1 MARSKLLPLLL
12 SKNLVSIEL
21 FTFLVKSFLFI
32 ESKKMTQKNTNAI
45 EMKHIVKK
53 FGDFKANDDINLTLH
68 QGEILA
74 LLGENGA
81 GKSTLMRI
89 LSGLLEPTSGEIFV
103 KGKKVEINSPTKAK
117 ELGIGMVHQHFMLM
131 ESFTV
136 LENIILGHEPT
147 NGIVLDIKKAREQIM
162 NLSQKY
168 GLSID
173 PDARVANIT
182 VAQQQRVEILK
193 VLYRGADIL
202 IFDEP
207 TAVLTPQEITEFIQ
221 IIKNLAQE
229 GKSIILITH
238 KLSEIKAVADQVTI
252 IRRGHDVG
260 TFDVDKVD
268 DNRLAEL
275 MVGHHVNMKL
285 AKKPVKLGK
294 EVLKVDNL
302 KVKNSHGAYS
312 VKNLSLNI
320 RGGEILGLAGIDGN
334 GQDELV
340 EAITG
345 LRHVNSGKVFI
356 NGKNMTNK
364 KVRQITE
371 AGVAHI
377 PADRQKYGLILSLPL
392 AENLVLQ
399 TYYQKPYSKHGI
411 INHQAIYDHA
421 EKLIKKYDIRTTSA
435 ELPASDLSG
444 GNQQKAIIAR
454 ELDRD
459 SDLIIAFQP
468 TRGLDVGAI
477 EYIHKQL
484 LAERNAGK
492 AILLV
497 SYELDEIMQLSD
509 RIAVLHNGQIT
520 GEVKPEDTNDTELGL
535 LMTGTKKE
543 GAVND

>member
-1 MARSKLLPLLL
+1 
-12 SKNLVSIEL
+12 
-21 FTFLVKSFLFI
+21 
-32 ESKKMTQKNTNAI
+32 MTTEKTNAI
-45 EMKHIVKK
+45 EMRHIVKK

-147 NGIVLDIKKAREQIM
+147 NGIVLNIRKAREQILK
-162 NLSQKY
+162 LSEKY
-168 GLSID
+168 GLAID
-173 PDARVANIT
+173 PDAQISNIT

-221 IIKNLAQE
+221 IIKNLAKE

-252 IRRGHDVG
+252 FRRGRDVG
-260 TFDVDKVD
+260 TFEVANVD

-285 AKKPVKLGK
+285 NKKSVKLGR
-294 EVLKVDNL
+294 EILKVENL
-302 KVKNSHGAYS
+302 KVKNTRGSFA
-312 VKNLSLNI
+312 VKKLSLNI
-320 RGGEILGLAGIDGN
+320 HGGEILGLAGIDGN

-345 LRHVNSGKVFI
+345 LRHVNGGKVII
-356 NGKNMTNK
+356 NGQNMTNK

-377 PADRQKYGLILSLPL
+377 PADRQKYGLILNLPL

-399 TYYQKPYSKHGI
+399 TYYKQPYSKHGI
-411 INHQAIYDHA
+411 INHQAIYEHA
-421 EKLIKKYDIRTTSA
+421 EELIKKYDIRTTSA

-454 ELDRD
+454 ELDRN

-484 LAERNAGK
+484 LAERDAGK
-492 AILLV
+492 AVLLV

-509 RIAVLHNGQIT
+509 RIAVLHDGKIS

-535 LMTGTKKE
+535 LMTGIKKE

>member
-1 MARSKLLPLLL
+1 
-12 SKNLVSIEL
+12 
-21 FTFLVKSFLFI
+21 
-32 ESKKMTQKNTNAI
+32 MTTEKTDAI
-45 EMKHIVKK
+45 EMRHIVKK

-147 NGIVLDIKKAREQIM
+147 NGITLDIKKAREQILK
-162 NLSQKY
+162 LSEKY
-168 GLSID
+168 GLAID
-173 PDARVANIT
+173 PDAQISNIT

-221 IIKNLAQE
+221 IIKNLAKE

-252 IRRGHDVG
+252 IRRGRDVG
-260 TFDVDKVD
+260 TFEVANVD

-285 AKKPVKLGK
+285 NKKSVKLGR
-294 EVLKVDNL
+294 EILKVENL
-302 KVKNSHGAYS
+302 KVKNTRGSFA
-312 VKNLSLNI
+312 VKKLSLKI
-320 RGGEILGLAGIDGN
+320 HGGEILGLAGIDGN

-345 LRHVNSGKVFI
+345 LRHVNSGKVII
-356 NGKNMTNK
+356 NSQNMTNK

-377 PADRQKYGLILSLPL
+377 PADRQKYGLILNLPL

-399 TYYQKPYSKHGI
+399 TYYKQPYSKHGI
-411 INHQAIYDHA
+411 INHQAIYEHA
-421 EKLIKKYDIRTTSA
+421 EELIKKYDIRTTSA

-454 ELDRD
+454 ELDRN

-484 LAERNAGK
+484 LAERDAGK
-492 AILLV
+492 AVLLV

-509 RIAVLHNGQIT
+509 RIAVLHDGKIS

-535 LMTGTKKE
+535 LMTGIKKE

>member
-1 MARSKLLPLLL
+1 
-12 SKNLVSIEL
+12 
-21 FTFLVKSFLFI
+21 
-32 ESKKMTQKNTNAI
+32 MTQKNTNAI

-260 TFDVDKVD
+260 TFAVDKVD

-275 MVGHHVNMKL
+275 MVGHHVNICL
-285 AKKPVKLGK
+285 L
-294 EVLKVDNL
+294 
-302 KVKNSHGAYS
+302 Y
-312 VKNLSLNI
+312 
-320 RGGEILGLAGIDGN
+320 
-334 GQDELV
+334 
-340 EAITG
+340 
-345 LRHVNSGKVFI
+345 
-356 NGKNMTNK
+356 
-364 KVRQITE
+364 
-371 AGVAHI
+371 
-377 PADRQKYGLILSLPL
+377 
-392 AENLVLQ
+392 
-399 TYYQKPYSKHGI
+399 
-411 INHQAIYDHA
+411 
-421 EKLIKKYDIRTTSA
+421 TS
-435 ELPASDLSG
+435 PSP
-444 GNQQKAIIAR
+444 
-454 ELDRD
+454 RD
-459 SDLIIAFQP
+459 
-468 TRGLDVGAI
+468 
-477 EYIHKQL
+477 
-484 LAERNAGK
+484 
-492 AILLV
+492 
-497 SYELDEIMQLSD
+497 
-509 RIAVLHNGQIT
+509 
-520 GEVKPEDTNDTELGL
+520 
-535 LMTGTKKE
+535 
-543 GAVND
+543 

>member
-1 MARSKLLPLLL
+1 
-12 SKNLVSIEL
+12 
-21 FTFLVKSFLFI
+21 
-32 ESKKMTQKNTNAI
+32 MTLENTNAI
-45 EMKHIVKK
+45 EMRHIVKK

-147 NGIVLDIKKAREQIM
+147 NGIVLNIRKAREQILK
-162 NLSQKY
+162 LSEKY
-168 GLSID
+168 GLAID
-173 PDARVANIT
+173 PDAQISNIT

-221 IIKNLAQE
+221 IIKNLAKE

-252 IRRGHDVG
+252 IRRGRDVG
-260 TFDVDKVD
+260 TFEVANVD

-285 AKKPVKLGK
+285 NKKSVKLGR
-294 EVLKVDNL
+294 EILKVENL
-302 KVKNSHGAYS
+302 KVKNTRGSFA
-312 VKNLSLNI
+312 VKKLSLNI
-320 RGGEILGLAGIDGN
+320 HGGEILGLAGIDGN

-345 LRHVNSGKVFI
+345 LRHVNGGKVII
-356 NGKNMTNK
+356 NGQNMTNK

-377 PADRQKYGLILSLPL
+377 PADRQKYGLILNLPL

-399 TYYQKPYSKHGI
+399 TYYKQPYSKHGI
-411 INHQAIYDHA
+411 INHQAIYEHA
-421 EKLIKKYDIRTTSA
+421 EELIKKYDIRTTSA

-454 ELDRD
+454 ELDRN

-484 LAERNAGK
+484 LAERDAGK
-492 AILLV
+492 AVLLV

-509 RIAVLHNGQIT
+509 RIAVLHDGKIS

-535 LMTGTKKE
+535 LMTGIKKE

>member
-1 MARSKLLPLLL
+1 
-12 SKNLVSIEL
+12 
-21 FTFLVKSFLFI
+21 
-32 ESKKMTQKNTNAI
+32 MTTEKTNAI
-45 EMKHIVKK
+45 EMRHIVKK

-147 NGIVLDIKKAREQIM
+147 NGIALDIKKAREQILK
-162 NLSQKY
+162 LSEKY
-168 GLSID
+168 GLAID
-173 PDARVANIT
+173 PDAQISNIT

-221 IIKNLAQE
+221 IIKNLAKE

-252 IRRGHDVG
+252 IRRGRDVG
-260 TFDVDKVD
+260 TFEVANVD

-285 AKKPVKLGK
+285 NKKSVKLGR
-294 EVLKVDNL
+294 EILKVENL
-302 KVKNSHGAYS
+302 KVKNTHGSFA
-312 VKNLSLNI
+312 VKKLSLNI
-320 RGGEILGLAGIDGN
+320 HGGEILGLAGIDGN

-345 LRHVNSGKVFI
+345 LRHVNSGKVII
-356 NGKNMTNK
+356 NNQNMTNK

-377 PADRQKYGLILSLPL
+377 PADRQKYGLILNLPL

-399 TYYQKPYSKHGI
+399 TYYKQPYSKHGI
-411 INHQAIYDHA
+411 INHQAIYEHA
-421 EKLIKKYDIRTTSA
+421 EELIKKYDIRTTSA

-454 ELDRD
+454 ELDRN

-484 LAERNAGK
+484 LAERDAGK
-492 AILLV
+492 AVLLV

-509 RIAVLHNGQIT
+509 RIAVLHDGKIS

-535 LMTGTKKE
+535 LMTGIKKE

>member
-1 MARSKLLPLLL
+1 MR
-12 SKNLVSIEL
+12 
-21 FTFLVKSFLFI
+21 
-32 ESKKMTQKNTNAI
+32 
-45 EMKHIVKK
+45 HIVKK

-147 NGIVLDIKKAREQIM
+147 NGITLDIKKAREQILK
-162 NLSQKY
+162 LSEKY
-168 GLSID
+168 GLAID
-173 PDARVANIT
+173 PDAQISNIT

-221 IIKNLAQE
+221 IIKNLAKE

-252 IRRGHDVG
+252 IRRGRDVG
-260 TFDVDKVD
+260 TFEVANVD

-285 AKKPVKLGK
+285 NKKSVKLGR
-294 EVLKVDNL
+294 EILKVENL
-302 KVKNSHGAYS
+302 KVKNTRGSFA
-312 VKNLSLNI
+312 VKKLSLNI
-320 RGGEILGLAGIDGN
+320 HGGEILGLAGIDGN

-345 LRHVNSGKVFI
+345 LRHVNSGKVII
-356 NGKNMTNK
+356 NNQNMTNK

-377 PADRQKYGLILSLPL
+377 PADRQKYGLILNLPL

-399 TYYQKPYSKHGI
+399 TYYKQPYSKHGI
-411 INHQAIYDHA
+411 INHQAIYEHA
-421 EKLIKKYDIRTTSA
+421 EELIKKYDIRTTSA

-454 ELDRD
+454 ELDRN

-484 LAERNAGK
+484 LAERDAGK
-492 AILLV
+492 AVLLV

-509 RIAVLHNGQIT
+509 RIAVLHDGKIS

-535 LMTGTKKE
+535 LMTGIKKE

>member
-1 MARSKLLPLLL
+1 
-12 SKNLVSIEL
+12 
-21 FTFLVKSFLFI
+21 
-32 ESKKMTQKNTNAI
+32 MTTEKTNAI
-45 EMKHIVKK
+45 EMRHIVKK

-103 KGKKVEINSPTKAK
+103 KGKKEKIDSPTKAK

-147 NGIVLDIKKAREQIM
+147 NGIVLDIKKAREQIL
-162 NLSQKY
+162 NLSEKY
-168 GLSID
+168 GLAID
-173 PDARVANIT
+173 PDAQISNIT

-221 IIKNLAQE
+221 IIKNLAKE

-252 IRRGHDVG
+252 IRRGRDVG
-260 TFDVDKVD
+260 TFEVANVD

-285 AKKPVKLGK
+285 SKKSVKLGR
-294 EVLKVDNL
+294 EILKVENL
-302 KVKNSHGAYS
+302 KVKNSRGALA
-312 VKNLSLNI
+312 VKKLSLNI
-320 RGGEILGLAGIDGN
+320 HGGEILGLAGIDGN

-345 LRHVNSGKVFI
+345 LRHVNSGKVII
-356 NGKNMTNK
+356 NGQNMTNK

-377 PADRQKYGLILSLPL
+377 PVDRQKYGLILNLPL

-399 TYYQKPYSKHGI
+399 TYYKQPYSKHGI
-411 INHQAIYDHA
+411 INHQAIYEHA
-421 EKLIKKYDIRTTSA
+421 EELIKKYDIRTTSA
-435 ELPASDLSG
+435 ELPANDLSG

-454 ELDRD
+454 ELDRN

-484 LAERNAGK
+484 LAERDEGK
-492 AILLV
+492 AVLLV

-509 RIAVLHNGQIT
+509 RIAVLHDGKIS

-535 LMTGTKKE
+535 LMTGIKKE
-543 GAVND
+543 GAIND

>member
-1 MARSKLLPLLL
+1 
-12 SKNLVSIEL
+12 
-21 FTFLVKSFLFI
+21 
-32 ESKKMTQKNTNAI
+32 MTTEKTNAI
-45 EMKHIVKK
+45 EMRHIVKK

-147 NGIVLDIKKAREQIM
+147 NGITLDIKKAREQILK
-162 NLSQKY
+162 LSEKY
-168 GLSID
+168 GLAID
-173 PDARVANIT
+173 PDAQISNIT

-221 IIKNLAQE
+221 IIKNLAKE

-252 IRRGHDVG
+252 IRRGRDVG
-260 TFDVDKVD
+260 TFEVANVD

-285 AKKPVKLGK
+285 NKKSVKLGR
-294 EVLKVDNL
+294 EILKAENL
-302 KVKNSHGAYS
+302 KVKNTRGSFA
-312 VKNLSLNI
+312 VKKLSLNI
-320 RGGEILGLAGIDGN
+320 HGGEILGLAGIDGN

-345 LRHVNSGKVFI
+345 LRHVNSGKVII
-356 NGKNMTNK
+356 NSQNMTNK

-377 PADRQKYGLILSLPL
+377 PADRQKYGLILNLPL

-399 TYYQKPYSKHGI
+399 TYYKQPYSKHGI
-411 INHQAIYDHA
+411 INHQAIYEHA
-421 EKLIKKYDIRTTSA
+421 EELIKKYDIRTTSA

-454 ELDRD
+454 ELDRN

-484 LAERNAGK
+484 LAERDAGK
-492 AILLV
+492 AVLLV

-509 RIAVLHNGQIT
+509 RIAVLHDGKIS

-535 LMTGTKKE
+535 LMTGIKKE

>member
-1 MARSKLLPLLL
+1 
-12 SKNLVSIEL
+12 
-21 FTFLVKSFLFI
+21 
-32 ESKKMTQKNTNAI
+32 MTTEKTNAI
-45 EMKHIVKK
+45 EMRHIVKK

-147 NGIVLDIKKAREQIM
+147 NGITLDIKKAREQILK
-162 NLSQKY
+162 LSEKY
-168 GLSID
+168 GLAID
-173 PDARVANIT
+173 PDAQISNIT

-221 IIKNLAQE
+221 IIKNLAKE

-252 IRRGHDVG
+252 IRRGRDVG
-260 TFDVDKVD
+260 TFEVANVD

-285 AKKPVKLGK
+285 NKKSVKLGR
-294 EVLKVDNL
+294 EILKVENL
-302 KVKNSHGAYS
+302 KVKNNHGSFA
-312 VKNLSLNI
+312 VKKLSLNI
-320 RGGEILGLAGIDGN
+320 HGGEILGLAGIDGN

-345 LRHVNSGKVFI
+345 LRHVNGGKVII
-356 NGKNMTNK
+356 NGQNMTNK

-377 PADRQKYGLILSLPL
+377 PADRQKYGLILNLPL

-399 TYYQKPYSKHGI
+399 TYYKQPYSKHGI
-411 INHQAIYDHA
+411 INHQAIYEHA
-421 EKLIKKYDIRTTSA
+421 EELIKKYDIRTTSA

-484 LAERNAGK
+484 LAERDAGK
-492 AILLV
+492 AVLLV

-509 RIAVLHNGQIT
+509 RIAVLHDGKIS

-535 LMTGTKKE
+535 LMTGIKKE

>member
-1 MARSKLLPLLL
+1 MR
-12 SKNLVSIEL
+12 
-21 FTFLVKSFLFI
+21 
-32 ESKKMTQKNTNAI
+32 
-45 EMKHIVKK
+45 HIVKK

-147 NGIVLDIKKAREQIM
+147 NGIVLNIRKAREQILK
-162 NLSQKY
+162 LSEKY
-168 GLSID
+168 GLAID
-173 PDARVANIT
+173 PDAQISNIT

-221 IIKNLAQE
+221 IIKNLAKE

-252 IRRGHDVG
+252 IRRGRDVG
-260 TFDVDKVD
+260 TFEVANVD

-285 AKKPVKLGK
+285 NKKSVKLGR
-294 EVLKVDNL
+294 EILKVENL
-302 KVKNSHGAYS
+302 KVKNTRGSFA
-312 VKNLSLNI
+312 VKKLSLNI
-320 RGGEILGLAGIDGN
+320 HGGEILGLAGIDGN

-345 LRHVNSGKVFI
+345 LRHVNGGKVII
-356 NGKNMTNK
+356 NGQNMTNK

-377 PADRQKYGLILSLPL
+377 PADRQKYGLILNLPL

-399 TYYQKPYSKHGI
+399 TYYKQPYSKHGI
-411 INHQAIYDHA
+411 INNQAIYEHA
-421 EKLIKKYDIRTTSA
+421 EELIKKYDIRTTSA

-454 ELDRD
+454 ELDRN

-484 LAERNAGK
+484 LAERDAGK
-492 AILLV
+492 AVLLV

-509 RIAVLHNGQIT
+509 RIAVLHDGKIS

-535 LMTGTKKE
+535 LMTGIKKE

>member
-1 MARSKLLPLLL
+1 
-12 SKNLVSIEL
+12 
-21 FTFLVKSFLFI
+21 
-32 ESKKMTQKNTNAI
+32 MTTEKTNAI
-45 EMKHIVKK
+45 EMRHIVKK

-147 NGIVLDIKKAREQIM
+147 NGIVLNIRKAREQILK
-162 NLSQKY
+162 LSEKY
-168 GLSID
+168 GLAID
-173 PDARVANIT
+173 PDAQISNIT

-221 IIKNLAQE
+221 IIKNLAKE

-252 IRRGHDVG
+252 IRRGRDVG
-260 TFDVDKVD
+260 TFEVANVD

-285 AKKPVKLGK
+285 NKKSVKLGR
-294 EVLKVDNL
+294 EILKVENL
-302 KVKNSHGAYS
+302 KVKNTRGSFA
-312 VKNLSLNI
+312 VKKLSLNI
-320 RGGEILGLAGIDGN
+320 HGGEILGLAGIDGN

-345 LRHVNSGKVFI
+345 LRHVNGGKVII
-356 NGKNMTNK
+356 NGQNMTNK

-377 PADRQKYGLILSLPL
+377 PADRQKYGLILNLPL

-399 TYYQKPYSKHGI
+399 TYYKQPYSKHGI
-411 INHQAIYDHA
+411 INNQAIYEHA
-421 EKLIKKYDIRTTSA
+421 EELIKKYDIRTTSA

-454 ELDRD
+454 ELDRN

-484 LAERNAGK
+484 LAERDAGK
-492 AILLV
+492 AVLLV

-509 RIAVLHNGQIT
+509 RIAVLHDGKIS

-535 LMTGTKKE
+535 LMTGIKKE

>member
-1 MARSKLLPLLL
+1 
-12 SKNLVSIEL
+12 
-21 FTFLVKSFLFI
+21 
-32 ESKKMTQKNTNAI
+32 MTTEKTNAI
-45 EMKHIVKK
+45 EMRHIVKK

-147 NGIVLDIKKAREQIM
+147 NGITLDIKKAREQILK
-162 NLSQKY
+162 LSEKY
-168 GLSID
+168 GLAID
-173 PDARVANIT
+173 PDAQISNIT

-221 IIKNLAQE
+221 IIKNLAKE

-252 IRRGHDVG
+252 IRRGRDVG
-260 TFDVDKVD
+260 TFEVANVD

-285 AKKPVKLGK
+285 NKKSVKLGR
-294 EVLKVDNL
+294 EILKVENL
-302 KVKNSHGAYS
+302 KVKNTRGSFA
-312 VKNLSLNI
+312 VKKLSLNI
-320 RGGEILGLAGIDGN
+320 HGGEILGLAGIDGN

-345 LRHVNSGKVFI
+345 LRHVNGGKVII
-356 NGKNMTNK
+356 NGQNMTNK

-377 PADRQKYGLILSLPL
+377 PADRQKYGLILNLPL

-399 TYYQKPYSKHGI
+399 TYYKQPYSKHGI
-411 INHQAIYDHA
+411 INHQAIYEHA
-421 EKLIKKYDIRTTSA
+421 EELIKKYDIRTTSA

-484 LAERNAGK
+484 LAERDAGK
-492 AILLV
+492 AVLLV

-509 RIAVLHNGQIT
+509 RIAVLHDGKIS

-535 LMTGTKKE
+535 LMTGIKKE

>member
-1 MARSKLLPLLL
+1 
-12 SKNLVSIEL
+12 
-21 FTFLVKSFLFI
+21 
-32 ESKKMTQKNTNAI
+32 MTTEKTNAI
-45 EMKHIVKK
+45 EMRHIVKK

-147 NGIVLDIKKAREQIM
+147 NGIALDIKKAREQILK
-162 NLSQKY
+162 LSEKY
-168 GLSID
+168 GLAID
-173 PDARVANIT
+173 PDAQISNIT

-221 IIKNLAQE
+221 IIKNLAKE

-252 IRRGHDVG
+252 IRRGRDVG
-260 TFDVDKVD
+260 TFEVANVD

-285 AKKPVKLGK
+285 NKKSVKLGR
-294 EVLKVDNL
+294 EILKVENL
-302 KVKNSHGAYS
+302 KVKNTRGSFA
-312 VKNLSLNI
+312 VKKLSLNI
-320 RGGEILGLAGIDGN
+320 HGGEILGLAGIDGN

-345 LRHVNSGKVFI
+345 LRHVNSGKVII
-356 NGKNMTNK
+356 NSQNMTNK

-377 PADRQKYGLILSLPL
+377 PADRQKYGLILNLPL

-399 TYYQKPYSKHGI
+399 TYYKQPYSKHGI
-411 INHQAIYDHA
+411 INHQAIYEHA
-421 EKLIKKYDIRTTSA
+421 EELIKKYDIRTTSA

-444 GNQQKAIIAR
+444 GNQQKVIIAR
-454 ELDRD
+454 ELDRN

-484 LAERNAGK
+484 LAERDAGK
-492 AILLV
+492 AVLLV

-509 RIAVLHNGQIT
+509 RIAVLHDGKIS

-535 LMTGTKKE
+535 LMTGIKKE

>member
-1 MARSKLLPLLL
+1 
-12 SKNLVSIEL
+12 
-21 FTFLVKSFLFI
+21 
-32 ESKKMTQKNTNAI
+32 MTTEKTNAI
-45 EMKHIVKK
+45 EMRHIVKK

-147 NGIVLDIKKAREQIM
+147 NGIALDIKKAREQILK
-162 NLSQKY
+162 LSEKY
-168 GLSID
+168 GLAID
-173 PDARVANIT
+173 PDAQISNIT

-221 IIKNLAQE
+221 IIKNLAKE

-252 IRRGHDVG
+252 IRRGRDVG
-260 TFDVDKVD
+260 TFEVDNVD

-285 AKKPVKLGK
+285 NKKSVKLGR
-294 EVLKVDNL
+294 EILKVENL
-302 KVKNSHGAYS
+302 KVKNTRGSFA
-312 VKNLSLNI
+312 VKKLSLNI
-320 RGGEILGLAGIDGN
+320 HGGEILGLAGIDGN

-345 LRHVNSGKVFI
+345 LRHVNSGKVII
-356 NGKNMTNK
+356 NSQNMTNK

-377 PADRQKYGLILSLPL
+377 PADRQKYGLILNLPL

-399 TYYQKPYSKHGI
+399 TYYKQPYSKHGI
-411 INHQAIYDHA
+411 INHQAIYEHA
-421 EKLIKKYDIRTTSA
+421 EELIKKYDIRTTSA

-454 ELDRD
+454 ELDRN

-484 LAERNAGK
+484 LAERDAGK
-492 AILLV
+492 AVLLV

-509 RIAVLHNGQIT
+509 RIAVLHDGKIS

-535 LMTGTKKE
+535 LMTGIKKE

>member
-1 MARSKLLPLLL
+1 
-12 SKNLVSIEL
+12 
-21 FTFLVKSFLFI
+21 
-32 ESKKMTQKNTNAI
+32 MTTEKTNAI
-45 EMKHIVKK
+45 EMRHIVKK

-81 GKSTLMRI
+81 GKSTLMSI

-147 NGIVLDIKKAREQIM
+147 NGIALDIKKAREQILK
-162 NLSQKY
+162 LSEKY
-168 GLSID
+168 GLAID
-173 PDARVANIT
+173 PDAQISNIT

-221 IIKNLAQE
+221 IIKNLAKE

-252 IRRGHDVG
+252 IRRGRDVG
-260 TFDVDKVD
+260 TFEVANVD

-285 AKKPVKLGK
+285 NKKSVKLGR
-294 EVLKVDNL
+294 EILKVENL
-302 KVKNSHGAYS
+302 KVKNTRGSFA
-312 VKNLSLNI
+312 VKKLSLNI
-320 RGGEILGLAGIDGN
+320 HGGEILGLAGIDGN

-345 LRHVNSGKVFI
+345 LRHVNSGKVII
-356 NGKNMTNK
+356 NSQNMTNK

-377 PADRQKYGLILSLPL
+377 PADRQKYGLILNLPL

-399 TYYQKPYSKHGI
+399 TYYKQPYSKHGI
-411 INHQAIYDHA
+411 INHQAIYEHA
-421 EKLIKKYDIRTTSA
+421 EELIKKYDIRTTSA

-454 ELDRD
+454 ELDRN

-484 LAERNAGK
+484 LAERDAGK
-492 AILLV
+492 AVLLV

-509 RIAVLHNGQIT
+509 RIAVLHDGKIS

-535 LMTGTKKE
+535 LMTGIKKE

>member
-1 MARSKLLPLLL
+1 
-12 SKNLVSIEL
+12 
-21 FTFLVKSFLFI
+21 
-32 ESKKMTQKNTNAI
+32 MTTEKTNAI
-45 EMKHIVKK
+45 EMRHIVKK

-147 NGIVLDIKKAREQIM
+147 NGITLDIKKAREQILK
-162 NLSQKY
+162 LSEKY
-168 GLSID
+168 GLAID
-173 PDARVANIT
+173 PDAQISNIT

-221 IIKNLAQE
+221 IIKNLAKE

-252 IRRGHDVG
+252 IRRGRDVG
-260 TFDVDKVD
+260 TFEVANVD

-285 AKKPVKLGK
+285 NKKSVKLGR
-294 EVLKVDNL
+294 EILKVENL
-302 KVKNSHGAYS
+302 KVKNTRGSFA
-312 VKNLSLNI
+312 VKKLSLNI
-320 RGGEILGLAGIDGN
+320 HGGEILGLAGIDGN

-345 LRHVNSGKVFI
+345 LRHVNSGKVII
-356 NGKNMTNK
+356 NNQNMTNK

-377 PADRQKYGLILSLPL
+377 PADRQKYGLILNLPL

-399 TYYQKPYSKHGI
+399 TYYKQPYSKHGI
-411 INHQAIYDHA
+411 INHQAIYEHA
-421 EKLIKKYDIRTTSA
+421 EELIKKYDIRTTSA
-435 ELPASDLSG
+435 ELLASDLSG

-454 ELDRD
+454 ELDRN

-484 LAERNAGK
+484 LAERDAGK
-492 AILLV
+492 AVLLV

-509 RIAVLHNGQIT
+509 RIAVLHDGKIS

-535 LMTGTKKE
+535 LMTGIKKE

>member
-1 MARSKLLPLLL
+1 
-12 SKNLVSIEL
+12 
-21 FTFLVKSFLFI
+21 
-32 ESKKMTQKNTNAI
+32 MTTEKTNAI
-45 EMKHIVKK
+45 EMRHIVKK

-147 NGIVLDIKKAREQIM
+147 NGIVLNIRKAREQILK
-162 NLSQKY
+162 LSEKY
-168 GLSID
+168 GLAID
-173 PDARVANIT
+173 PDAQISNIT

-221 IIKNLAQE
+221 IIKNLAKE

-252 IRRGHDVG
+252 IRRGRDVG
-260 TFDVDKVD
+260 TFEVANVD

-285 AKKPVKLGK
+285 NKKSVKLGR
-294 EVLKVDNL
+294 EILKVENL
-302 KVKNSHGAYS
+302 KVKNTRGSFA
-312 VKNLSLNI
+312 VKKLSLNI
-320 RGGEILGLAGIDGN
+320 HGGEILGLAGIDGN

-345 LRHVNSGKVFI
+345 LRHVNGGKVII
-356 NGKNMTNK
+356 NGQNMTNK

-377 PADRQKYGLILSLPL
+377 PADRQKYGLILNLPL

-399 TYYQKPYSKHGI
+399 TYYKQPYSKHGI
-411 INHQAIYDHA
+411 INHQAIYEHA
-421 EKLIKKYDIRTTSA
+421 EELIKKYDIRTTSA

-454 ELDRD
+454 ELDRN

-484 LAERNAGK
+484 LAERDAGK
-492 AILLV
+492 AVLLV

-509 RIAVLHNGQIT
+509 RIAVLHDGKIS
-520 GEVKPEDTNDTELGL
+520 GEIKPEDTNDTELGL
-535 LMTGTKKE
+535 LMTGIKKE

>member
-1 MARSKLLPLLL
+1 
-12 SKNLVSIEL
+12 
-21 FTFLVKSFLFI
+21 
-32 ESKKMTQKNTNAI
+32 MTTEKTNAI
-45 EMKHIVKK
+45 EMRHIVKK

-147 NGIVLDIKKAREQIM
+147 NGIALDIKKAREQILK
-162 NLSQKY
+162 LSEKY
-168 GLSID
+168 GLAID
-173 PDARVANIT
+173 PDAQISNIT

-221 IIKNLAQE
+221 IIKNLAKE

-252 IRRGHDVG
+252 IRRGRDVG
-260 TFDVDKVD
+260 TFEVANVD

-285 AKKPVKLGK
+285 NKKRVKLGR
-294 EVLKVDNL
+294 EILKVENL
-302 KVKNSHGAYS
+302 KVKNTRGSFA
-312 VKNLSLNI
+312 VKKLSLNI
-320 RGGEILGLAGIDGN
+320 HGGEILGLAGIDGN

-345 LRHVNSGKVFI
+345 LRHVNSGKVII
-356 NGKNMTNK
+356 NSQNMTNK

-377 PADRQKYGLILSLPL
+377 PADRQKYGLILNLPL

-399 TYYQKPYSKHGI
+399 TYYKQPYSKHGI
-411 INHQAIYDHA
+411 INHQAIYEHA
-421 EKLIKKYDIRTTSA
+421 EELIKKYDIRTTSA

-454 ELDRD
+454 ELDRN

-484 LAERNAGK
+484 LAERDAGK
-492 AILLV
+492 AVLLV

-509 RIAVLHNGQIT
+509 RIAVLHDGKIS

-535 LMTGTKKE
+535 LMTGIKKE

>member
-1 MARSKLLPLLL
+1 
-12 SKNLVSIEL
+12 
-21 FTFLVKSFLFI
+21 
-32 ESKKMTQKNTNAI
+32 MTTEKTDAI
-45 EMKHIVKK
+45 EMRHIVKK

-147 NGIVLDIKKAREQIM
+147 NGITLDIKKAREQILK
-162 NLSQKY
+162 LSEKY
-168 GLSID
+168 GLAID
-173 PDARVANIT
+173 PDAQISNIT

-221 IIKNLAQE
+221 IIKNLAKE

-252 IRRGHDVG
+252 IRRGRDVG
-260 TFDVDKVD
+260 TFEVANVD

-285 AKKPVKLGK
+285 NKKSVKLGR
-294 EVLKVDNL
+294 EILKVENL
-302 KVKNSHGAYS
+302 KVKNTRGSFA
-312 VKNLSLNI
+312 VKKLSLNI
-320 RGGEILGLAGIDGN
+320 HGGEILGLAGIDGN

-345 LRHVNSGKVFI
+345 LRHVNSGKVII
-356 NGKNMTNK
+356 NSQNMTNK

-377 PADRQKYGLILSLPL
+377 PADRQKYGLILNLPL

-399 TYYQKPYSKHGI
+399 TFYKQPYSKHGI
-411 INHQAIYDHA
+411 INHQAIYEHA
-421 EKLIKKYDIRTTSA
+421 EELIKKYDIRTTSA

-454 ELDRD
+454 ELDRN

-484 LAERNAGK
+484 LAERDAGK
-492 AILLV
+492 AVLLV

-509 RIAVLHNGQIT
+509 RIAVLHDGKIS

-535 LMTGTKKE
+535 LMTGIKKE

>member
-1 MARSKLLPLLL
+1 MR
-12 SKNLVSIEL
+12 
-21 FTFLVKSFLFI
+21 
-32 ESKKMTQKNTNAI
+32 
-45 EMKHIVKK
+45 HIVKK

-147 NGIVLDIKKAREQIM
+147 NGIALDIKKAREQILK
-162 NLSQKY
+162 LSEKY
-168 GLSID
+168 GLAID
-173 PDARVANIT
+173 PDAQISNIT

-221 IIKNLAQE
+221 IIKNLAKE

-252 IRRGHDVG
+252 IRRGRDVG
-260 TFDVDKVD
+260 TFEVANVD

-285 AKKPVKLGK
+285 NKKSVKLGR
-294 EVLKVDNL
+294 EILKVENL
-302 KVKNSHGAYS
+302 KVKNTHGSFA
-312 VKNLSLNI
+312 VKKLSLNI
-320 RGGEILGLAGIDGN
+320 HGGEILGLAGIDGN

-345 LRHVNSGKVFI
+345 LRHVNSGKVII
-356 NGKNMTNK
+356 NSQNMTNK

-377 PADRQKYGLILSLPL
+377 PADRQKYGLILNLPL

-399 TYYQKPYSKHGI
+399 TYYKQPYSKHGI
-411 INHQAIYDHA
+411 INHQAIYEHA
-421 EKLIKKYDIRTTSA
+421 EELIKKYDIRTTSA

-454 ELDRD
+454 ELDRN

-484 LAERNAGK
+484 LAERDAGNAV
-492 AILLV
+492 LLV

-509 RIAVLHNGQIT
+509 RIAVLHDGKIS

-535 LMTGTKKE
+535 LMTGIKKE

>member
-1 MARSKLLPLLL
+1 
-12 SKNLVSIEL
+12 
-21 FTFLVKSFLFI
+21 
-32 ESKKMTQKNTNAI
+32 MTTEKTDAI
-45 EMKHIVKK
+45 EMRHIVKK

-147 NGIVLDIKKAREQIM
+147 NGITLDIKKAREQILK
-162 NLSQKY
+162 LSEKY
-168 GLSID
+168 GLAID
-173 PDARVANIT
+173 PDAQISNIT

-221 IIKNLAQE
+221 IIKNLAKE

-252 IRRGHDVG
+252 IRRGRDVG
-260 TFDVDKVD
+260 TFEVANVD

-285 AKKPVKLGK
+285 NKKSVKLGR
-294 EVLKVDNL
+294 EILKVENL
-302 KVKNSHGAYS
+302 KVKNTRGSFA
-312 VKNLSLNI
+312 VKKLSLNI
-320 RGGEILGLAGIDGN
+320 HGGEILGLAGIDGN

-345 LRHVNSGKVFI
+345 LRHVNSGKVII
-356 NGKNMTNK
+356 NSQNMTNK

-377 PADRQKYGLILSLPL
+377 PADRQKYGLILNLPL

-399 TYYQKPYSKHGI
+399 TYYKQPYSKHGI
-411 INHQAIYDHA
+411 INHQAIYEHA
-421 EKLIKKYDIRTTSA
+421 EELIKKYDIRTTSA

-444 GNQQKAIIAR
+444 GNQQKVIIAR
-454 ELDRD
+454 ELDRN

-484 LAERNAGK
+484 LAERDAGK
-492 AILLV
+492 AVLLV

-509 RIAVLHNGQIT
+509 RIAVLHDGKIS

-535 LMTGTKKE
+535 LMTGIKKE

>member
-1 MARSKLLPLLL
+1 MR
-12 SKNLVSIEL
+12 
-21 FTFLVKSFLFI
+21 
-32 ESKKMTQKNTNAI
+32 
-45 EMKHIVKK
+45 HIVKK

-147 NGIVLDIKKAREQIM
+147 NGITLDIKKAREQILK
-162 NLSQKY
+162 LSEKY
-168 GLSID
+168 GLAID
-173 PDARVANIT
+173 PDAQISNIT

-221 IIKNLAQE
+221 IIKNLAKE

-252 IRRGHDVG
+252 IRRGRDVG
-260 TFDVDKVD
+260 TFEVANVD

-285 AKKPVKLGK
+285 NKKSVKLGR
-294 EVLKVDNL
+294 EILKVENL
-302 KVKNSHGAYS
+302 KVKNTRGSFA
-312 VKNLSLNI
+312 VKKLSLNI
-320 RGGEILGLAGIDGN
+320 HGGEILGLAGIDGN

-345 LRHVNSGKVFI
+345 LRHVNSGKVII
-356 NGKNMTNK
+356 NSQNMTNK

-377 PADRQKYGLILSLPL
+377 PADRQKYGLILNLPL

-399 TYYQKPYSKHGI
+399 TYYKQPYSKHGI
-411 INHQAIYDHA
+411 INHQAIYEHA
-421 EKLIKKYDIRTTSA
+421 EELIKKYDIRTTSA

-454 ELDRD
+454 ELDRN

-484 LAERNAGK
+484 LAERDAGK
-492 AILLV
+492 AVLLV

-509 RIAVLHNGQIT
+509 RIAVLHDGKIS

-535 LMTGTKKE
+535 LMTGIKKE